1 MFKNINAIVLTIKL
15 SSCYVEWFFVGVYF
29 EFLILLFRIP

>member
-1 MFKNINAIVLTIKL
+1 MFKNINAILLTIKL
-15 SSCYVEWFFVGVYF
+15 SDCYVTWVFVGVYF